1 MHIPR
6 RILLATITLY
16 TLAPLPVIAQPY
28 GTPYEQDFMLTAYY
42 SPLAD
47 QCCYIKGSEEA
58 DKILNGNGTHGADG
72 TAVYE
77 GMLAAPP
84 TYAFGTRISLPGLGT
99 MTVHDR
105 GGAIQEW
112 DNVHRLDVWAGH
124 GEEGLARALE
134 FGVKYIRGTV
144 YPPAGEQPAEHFSLS
159 SLPAPEHRLKPYIVA
174 EAGLVDLNPAFGE
187 HGLSVRLLQE
197 RLKQL
202 GYFDHEITGLYGDV
216 TRQSL
221 EAFIADMQL
230 SEPSDQLSETTAAYL
245 EAAVQVASTQTHV
258 VFVGKESSPSDVM
271 KAQRLLRFLGYY
283 RGRTNGE
290 YSQPLFDAILSYQ
303 RDHKLVGDA
312 NSPGAGR
319 IGPMTKGVLD
329 KELHRRRIAR
339 EAQNILMM
347 QNIRDLLVKK
357 DALVKSTMEEGK
369 SGHDVTAL
377 QRFLAQ
383 KGFFPAEKINGH
395 FGQLTA
401 SAVLEY
407 QLARGLLTSAEDK
420 GAGTVGPVTLKMLR
434 NEQVRAAYRVVRAQG
449 WGAI

>member
-6 RILLATITLY
+6 RILLATISIY
-16 TLAPLPVIAQPY
+16 TLAPLPVIAEPF
-28 GTPYEQDFMLTAYY
+28 GAPVEQDFVLTAYY
-42 SPLAD
+42 SPLPD

-84 TYAFGTRISLPGLGT
+84 TYAFGTRISLPGLGI

-112 DNVHRLDVWAGH
+112 DDSHRLDVWAGY

-134 FGVKYIRGTV
+134 FGVQRIRGVV
-144 YPPAGEQPAEHFSLS
+144 YPPGSEQPAENFSLAT
-159 SLPAPEHRLKPYIVA
+159 LPAPESRLKPYIVA
-174 EAGLVDLNPAFGE
+174 EAGLLGLNPTFGE
-187 HGLSVRLLQE
+187 HGLSVRMLQE

-202 GYFDHEITGLYGDV
+202 GYFDHAITGLYGDV
-216 TRQSL
+216 TKQSL
-221 EAFIADMQL
+221 GAFIADMQL
-230 SEPSDQLSETTAAYL
+230 SEPSDQLSETTAAYM
-245 EAAVQVASTQTHV
+245 EAAVQVAGAETHV
-258 VFVGKESSPSDVM
+258 VVVGKESSPADVM

-290 YSQPLFDAILSYQ
+290 YSSPLFDAILSYQ

-319 IGPMTKGVLD
+319 IGPVTKGVLD
-329 KELHRRRIAR
+329 KELQRRRIAR
-339 EAQNILMM
+339 AAQDILML
-347 QNIRDLLVKK
+347 QNIRDFLVKK
-357 DALVKSTMEEGK
+357 GALVKSTMEEGK
-369 SGHDVTAL
+369 SGNDVAAL
-377 QRFLAQ
+377 QRLLAQ

-395 FGQLTA
+395 FGELTA
-401 SAVLEY
+401 SSVLEY
-407 QLARGLLTSAEDK
+407 QLARGLLQSAQDT

-434 NEQVRAAYRVVRAQG
+434 NDQVRAAYKVVRAQG
-449 WGAI
+449 WQAI